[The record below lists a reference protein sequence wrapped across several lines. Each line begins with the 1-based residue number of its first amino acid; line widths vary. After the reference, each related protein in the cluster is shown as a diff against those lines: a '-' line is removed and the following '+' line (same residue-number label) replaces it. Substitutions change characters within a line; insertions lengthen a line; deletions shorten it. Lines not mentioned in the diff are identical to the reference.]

1 MWSGSRVPDARPD
14 GWSEED
20 HFCTAWCLGSKARQH
35 LSNVTLLFNRPLN
48 LINLVPWLKQN
59 FGDVIINFFGSAEF
73 TGQYSMSKTI
83 IIKELSCF
91 PFRRVTHVNAA
102 HGKLLGFS
110 AVFFPQKAQPIG
122 ACKLQ
127 LVHIK
132 MTFLQELH
140 VVRYQRIGSSTM
152 HAITYCIN
160 KHKYYVNYLSTFAAI
175 QKNRNFKMAY
185 YIKTCLIS

>member
-110 AVFFPQKAQPIG
+110 AVFFSAKSTADWCLQTPVSSYKNDVSTRVACG
-122 ACKLQ
+122 ALPTDRVFDYACYH
-127 LVHIK
+127 V
-132 MTFLQELH
+132 LH
-140 VVRYQRIGSSTM
+140 
-152 HAITYCIN
+152 
-160 KHKYYVNYLSTFAAI
+160 K
-175 QKNRNFKMAY
+175 
-185 YIKTCLIS
+185 